1 MLYKRKHDKTEIR
14 EKHMHDDFSDD
25 EKNGL
30 YKAIFSRRDV
40 RSHFT
45 SKPIDDEVLS
55 RILNAAH
62 HAPSVGFSQP
72 WNFILIKELETR
84 KKIKESF
91 EIERERAS
99 HLVEEPQKSKYL
111 SFKLEG
117 ILDSP
122 LNICV
127 TYDPSKF
134 GPFVIGKTSM
144 PETGIYSVCCA
155 VQNLWLA
162 ARTEGIGLGWVSIL
176 SNDTLK
182 KTLELPEHVIPIAYL
197 CLGHVSEFAQKPD
210 LETARWLPRLELK
223 DVVYY
228 EKWER
233 KENASWNNIHELIK
247 ANLDYA

>member
-1 MLYKRKHDKTEIR
+1 MNTE
-14 EKHMHDDFSDD
+14 FSKE

-30 YKAIFSRRDV
+30 YKAIYSRRDV

-45 SKPIDDEVLS
+45 SRPINDEVLS
-55 RILNAAH
+55 RILHAAH

-72 WNFILIKELETR
+72 WNFILIKDTETK

-91 EIERERAS
+91 DKEREKS
-99 HLVEEPQKSKYL
+99 SQLVEDPKRTKYL

-122 LNICV
+122 VNVCV
-127 TYDPSKF
+127 TYDPTKF
-134 GPFVIGKTSM
+134 GPFVIGRTSI

-162 ARTEGIGLGWVSIL
+162 ARTEGVGLGWVSIL
-176 SNDTLK
+176 SNDVLK
-182 KTLELPEHVIPIAYL
+182 KELELPEHVIPVAYL
-197 CLGHVSEFAQKPD
+197 CLGYVDKFSTKPD
-210 LETARWLPRLELK
+210 LETAGWLPRLELK

-228 EKWER
+228 EKWN
-233 KENASWNNIHELIK
+233 KKQDPDWNIIHELIK
-247 ANLDYA
+247 TNLDYA

>member
-1 MLYKRKHDKTEIR
+1 MSK
-14 EKHMHDDFSDD
+14 DFSNE

-45 SKPIDDEVLS
+45 SEPIDDEILT

-72 WNFILIKELETR
+72 WNFILIKDIRTK

-91 EIERERAS
+91 ENERNRSAN
-99 HLVEEPQKSKYL
+99 LVEEPRKSKYL

-117 ILDSP
+117 IIDSP
-122 LNICV
+122 VNLCI
-127 TYDPSKF
+127 TYDPTKF
-134 GPFVIGKTSM
+134 GPFVIGRTSI

-162 ARTEGIGLGWVSIL
+162 ARTEGVGVGWVSIL
-176 SNDTLK
+176 SNEVLK
-182 KTLELPEHVIPIAYL
+182 DILELPEHVLPIAYL
-197 CLGHVSEFAQKPD
+197 CLGHVKRFESKPD
-210 LETARWLPRLELK
+210 LETAGWLSRLDLK
-223 DVVYY
+223 DVVFY
-228 EKWER
+228 ERWEQ
-233 KENASWNNIHELIK
+233 KQNSDWNKIQELIK
-247 ANLDYA
+247 TNLDYA

>member
-1 MLYKRKHDKTEIR
+1 MDE
-14 EKHMHDDFSDD
+14 DFSKQ
-25 EKNGL
+25 EKDGL

-45 SKPIDDEVLS
+45 SKPIDGQILT
-55 RILNAAH
+55 RILKAAH

-72 WNFILIKELETR
+72 WNFILIKDGDTK

-91 EIERERAS
+91 EYEKDLS
-99 HLVEEPQKSKYL
+99 SDLVNEPRKSKYL

-117 ILDSP
+117 ILDAP
-122 LNICV
+122 VNLCV

-134 GPFVIGKTSM
+134 GPFVIGRTSI

-162 ARTEGIGLGWVSIL
+162 ARTEGIGVGWVSIL
-176 SNDTLK
+176 SNDVLK
-182 KTLELPEHVIPIAYL
+182 NVLNLPDHVTPIAYL
-197 CLGHVSEFAQKPD
+197 CLGYVEKFAEKPD
-210 LETARWLPRLELK
+210 LEEAGWLPRLNLK

-228 EKWER
+228 EKWEQ
-233 KENASWNNIHELIK
+233 KQNSDWNKIQELIK
-247 ANLDYA
+247 TNLDYA